1 MNINIFNSRLK
12 ASVLALALVCALQT
26 PAAAQSGQSQT
37 QSGQAAPL
45 GRLLTLKECTEYA
58 IENNISLSQSR
69 LDEQDAETDLLAAKA
84 GMLPSVSAST
94 NQGVSGNW
102 FNNSTSHKNS
112 YSGSYG
118 VSANWTLY
126 NGGSVRRNIEQKENT
141 LQMKQLT
148 VEKNTLTLKETIA
161 QYYIQVLY
169 DRENIKMREEA
180 AKVSKA
186 QWERGLEFM
195 KAGSMSKADC
205 AKLESQ
211 HTADLYQVTQ
221 AKSQYDSDLLKLKS
235 TIRLQRE
242 LVDIVIPEVGEE
254 RVLEIIPN
262 MESVFEKAKEIRPEV
277 QLGKLSVANSELALA
292 SARGAYGPKI
302 SLGANTGTNNMSGM
316 NTSFG
321 RQLKTNWSNSA
332 SISLSI
338 PIYSQRQNRSAV
350 EKARNNVAYTRLA
363 AQQNEDDM
371 YTKIETLYLNAVNY
385 QQQYLS
391 AKKSFESAKESY
403 RLVNEQFELGM
414 KNIVELEQEKST
426 YLNAEL
432 SLAQA
437 KYMTLYS
444 LQVLKFYTGQ
454 EIEI

>member
-1 MNINIFNSRLK
+1 MNIKIFIK
-12 ASVLALALVCALQT
+12 AGALALVFVCAELTQ
-26 PAAAQSGQSQT
+26 AVAQ
-37 QSGQAAPL
+37 
-45 GRLLTLKECTEYA
+45 GRLLTLKECTDYA

-69 LDEQDAETDLLAAKA
+69 LDEEAAEIDLLTAKA

-102 FNNSTSHKNS
+102 FNNSASHKNS

-118 VSANWTLY
+118 VSASWTLY
-126 NGGSVRRNIEQKENT
+126 NGGSVRRNIEQKENSV
-141 LQMKQLT
+141 QIQQLS
-148 VEKNTLTLKETIA
+148 VEKNTLTLKETVA

-169 DRENIKMREEA
+169 DRENIKMKEEA
-180 AKVSKA
+180 AKASKV
-186 QWERGLEFM
+186 QWERGLEFLR
-195 KAGSMSKADC
+195 AGSMSKADC

-211 HTADLYQVTQ
+211 YTSDLYKITQ

-235 TIRLQRE
+235 LIRMQRE
-242 LVDIVIPEVGEE
+242 LVDIVIPEIGEE
-254 RVLEIIPN
+254 RVLEIIPD

-302 SLGANTGTNNMSGM
+302 SLGANTGTNNMSGT

-350 EKARNNVAYTRLA
+350 EKARNNVEYTRLS

-444 LQVLKFYTGQ
+444 LQVLKFYTGE